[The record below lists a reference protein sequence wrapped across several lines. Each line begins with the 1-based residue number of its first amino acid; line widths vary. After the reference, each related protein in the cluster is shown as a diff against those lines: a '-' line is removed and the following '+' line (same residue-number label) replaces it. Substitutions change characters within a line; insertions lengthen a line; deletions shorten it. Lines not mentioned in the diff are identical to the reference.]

1 MRNSSSL
8 IARSLIVALK
18 RLRSGFLLGTHQQKL
33 RLQMFQGTN
42 DRPARH
48 RCFGVWGIYSGPRG
62 NCGQLAESFARTAPE
77 YKTKIY
83 MRGCLKGIPQRLS
96 VVCNFSR
103 RPRSH
108 PSRFVSFAG
117 SKEITFASFGDTKED
132 GTES

>member
-1 MRNSSSL
+1 MRNSLAAFSL
-8 IARSLIVALK
+8 TITNK
-18 RLRSGFLLGTHQQKL
+18 RLRAASLLSTHQQRL
-33 RLQMFQGTN
+33 GLQMFVCN
-42 DRPARH
+42 SKRAARFG
-48 RCFGVWGIYSGPRG
+48 RGGVWGICSGPRD

-103 RPRSH
+103 RPRSY

-117 SKEITFASFGDTKED
+117 SKEITFASFGDTKE
-132 GTES
+132 GGVCYE